1 MRFGDYIRQQR
12 RTLNW
17 TQPEAAQKIGIEQSY
32 LSKLESG
39 KSYPSEDVFASI
51 RQTYKF
57 DLADLQAQLF
67 AGELDQLREIDA
79 VRTVILDTSR
89 SAQKLAQ
96 TWLIGGV
103 AALALGGGMLGLTQL
118 AQDTTVT
125 TFQYRSEGVI
135 LEGEAFDAFNI
146 VRRGSFDQ
154 HPDSEALSK
163 RQQEMISRL
172 DQKFQTITDFRGDSF
187 VEPVEGGK
195 RYWRFSTNQTDVLK
209 SPLRWF
215 LPPAVMLIFG
225 AFGCFFASYRSG
237 SGVKQRG

>member
-51 RQTYKF
+51 REAYKF
-57 DLADLQAQLF
+57 DLADLNTRLF
-67 AGELDQLREIDA
+67 AGELDQLREIDE
-79 VRTVILDTSR
+79 VRTVILQTR
-89 SAQKLAQ
+89 QNQQTLVQ
-96 TWLIGGV
+96 TWLISGV
-103 AALALGGGMLGLTQL
+103 AALALGGGCLGITQL
-118 AQDTTVT
+118 AQDTSITK
-125 TFQYRSEGVI
+125 FQYRSEGVI
-135 LEGEAFDAFNI
+135 QEGETFDAFNI
-146 VRRGSFDQ
+146 VRRGSFEQ
-154 HPDSEALSK
+154 HPDADALMA

-172 DQKFQTITDFRGDSF
+172 DQKFQIIGDFRGDSF
-187 VEPVEGGK
+187 VETVEGGK
-195 RYWRFSTNQTDVLK
+195 RHWRFSTNQTETLK

-215 LPPAVMLIFG
+215 LPPAILLIFS

-237 SGVKQRG
+237 LGTKPRG